1 MNERVDIVGALT
13 LVGVT
18 GHQKNSEFR
27 TFSRCSQRKRYTIHH
42 RHADVREQKIETTVF
57 GNEKI
62 ERRLTVAGGFDV
74 VSCCSER
81 SRAQR
86 A

>member
-1 MNERVDIVGALT
+1 VNEWIDIVGALS
-13 LVGVT
+13 LVGVA
-18 GHQKNSEFR
+18 GHQQNSEFG
-27 TFSRCSQRKRYTIHH
+27 TFSRRSQRKRYAIHH
-42 RHADVREQKIETTVF
+42 RHADIREQKIETTVLR
-57 GNEKI
+57 NEKV
-62 ERRLTVAGGFDV
+62 ERHLTVASGFDV

>member
-1 MNERVDIVGALT
+1 MNEWVDIVGALT

-57 GNEKI
+57 GNEKV
-62 ERRLTVAGGFDV
+62 ERYLTVASGHDV
-74 VSCCSER
+74 MSRSSER
-81 SRAQR
+81 PCA
-86 A
+86 